1 MVVVVYTNEIV
12 LWDAETGEVSKRI
25 EDIVQEVTTIH
36 SHCVLRATPD
46 TPVPATTQHRHQLHA
61 PFLSSSYPL

>member
-25 EDIVQEVTTIH
+25 EDIVQEVH
-36 SHCVLRATPD
+36 RAPNLIT
-46 TPVPATTQHRHQLHA
+46 
-61 PFLSSSYPL
+61 SSPYIIYI